1 MKKIPDIPDPSI
13 YTEAAFIDSGF
24 VELVSNDLWNVKMMY
39 PLLGMKNAES
49 RCFMRKE
56 AYAKLTEAA
65 KRLPEGYRF
74 RIWDAWRPFAL
85 QQELFRE
92 YAEDIIAKFNL
103 EDCDNSTKSA
113 YVSKFVSPPVND
125 EDVPPAHT
133 TGGAVDLTIL
143 DPQGN
148 ELDMG
153 SGFDEFTDRT
163 HTAYY
168 EINDGGD
175 RSRTIRENRRLLYH
189 VMTESGFTNLPS
201 EWWHY
206 DYGDRFWAYYTKQ
219 PALYRGVFTGEGI
232 YEH

>member
-1 MKKIPDIPDPSI
+1 
-13 YTEAAFIDSGF
+13 
-24 VELVSNDLWNVKMMY
+24 
-39 PLLGMKNAES
+39 
-49 RCFMRKE
+49 
-56 AYAKLTEAA
+56 
-65 KRLPEGYRF
+65 
-74 RIWDAWRPFAL
+74 
-85 QQELFRE
+85 
-92 YAEDIIAKFNL
+92 
-103 EDCDNSTKSA
+103 
-113 YVSKFVSPPVND
+113 
-125 EDVPPAHT
+125 
-133 TGGAVDLTIL
+133 
-143 DPQGN
+143 
-148 ELDMG
+148 MG

-175 RSRTIRENRRLLYH
+175 RSRTIRENRKLLYH

>member
-1 MKKIPDIPDPSI
+1 MNKIPDVQDPSR
-13 YTEAAFIDSGF
+13 YTEAAFTDSGF
-24 VELVSNDLWNVKMMY
+24 VELVTNDVLDVKMMY
-39 PLLGMKNAES
+39 PLLGMRCAEQ
-49 RCFMRKE
+49 RCFLRQE
-56 AYAKLTEAA
+56 AYDRLIDAA
-65 KRLPEGYRF
+65 KKLPEGCRF
-74 RIWDAWRPFAL
+74 RIWDAWRPFEL

-92 YAEDIIAKFNL
+92 YAEKIITKFDL
-103 EDCDNSTKSA
+103 EDLDNSAKTA
-113 YVSKFVSPPVND
+113 FISKYVSPPENN
-125 EDVPPAHT
+125 EDVPPVHT

-168 EINDGGD
+168 ESLSGG
-175 RSRTIRENRRLLYH
+175 RIQTIKENRRLLYH

-206 DYGDRFWAYYTKQ
+206 DYGDRFWAYYKEQ
-219 PALYRGVFTGEGI
+219 PAIYRGVFTGEGI
-232 YEH
+232 YGH